1 MITIRIFF
9 GIFFLSA
16 AALMLEVGLS
26 RLLAIRFWHHYAF
39 LIISCALLGYSMS
52 GVWLLITRRPHSSL
66 IPSLIFTIT
75 LIPLLILF
83 QHLPFDP
90 TLLSLEPLQWAY
102 LFLHYL
108 LLSLP
113 FFFCGLTINRL
124 LQQFSS
130 SAFMLYSADLIG
142 AAFGTLGFFVIA
154 SHLDEIDWLIVVM
167 IFGAISSV
175 CLATSVRNRFV
186 VGVLIIVILISINQ
200 IGIPQWKMSP
210 YKSLPLALQQYGS
223 SHIKTKSD
231 AVSRVDWFK
240 SPISRSAPGL
250 SLNYRGQIPE
260 QTGITIDGD
269 LLTSYIPW
277 NTADKQYIRYLP
289 SWILYELNPQP
300 KNVLI
305 VQVIGG
311 KDVLAAKEH
320 GVENIVVQTDYRI
333 IGDWLSEEN
342 PFSEVKILSQ
352 RVRTFLA
359 GTGDS
364 YDRIIVSLEG
374 ALPTGASGTDALQEG
389 RLETIEGTISLLSHL
404 NSDGWLSVH
413 RYLLPPPRSELR
425 WISTL
430 ISSMEKLGWN
440 PSKQLGI
447 FRTIST
453 VMVLISAQQWTP
465 EQQLQFRK
473 FTENRAFTPVYYPG
487 MSADSANRVNRFSSP
502 IYADAVQSLLTE
514 RDSFYK
520 SSLYDLIPVVDDNP
534 FFYDFI
540 RFNKLRETYE
550 SVDRKWEGLLE
561 GGLLLPLLLLQILVM
576 VGLFIALPLLIFKRS
591 RKLVSWQST
600 YFLWIGI
607 GFMAVEIGLF
617 QKLMMFLGEPVY
629 SFAVVLCGLLFSSS
643 IGSASGRYLA
653 DRYQI
658 FVYFGLVAGLI
669 IYYFGLSTVLD
680 IFSGDIFSIRLIISL
695 ALTAILG
702 IMMGIPFPRG
712 IVQISKKS
720 NNKSNLEDKV
730 SLSWCLNGMGSVIGP
745 VLAILLVQLT
755 GIASLFL
762 WAALCYAL
770 AYYMFKSK

>member
-1 MITIRIFF
+1 
-9 GIFFLSA
+9 
-16 AALMLEVGLS
+16 
-26 RLLAIRFWHHYAF
+26 
-39 LIISCALLGYSMS
+39 
-52 GVWLLITRRPHSSL
+52 
-66 IPSLIFTIT
+66 
-75 LIPLLILF
+75 
-83 QHLPFDP
+83 
-90 TLLSLEPLQWAY
+90 
-102 LFLHYL
+102 
-108 LLSLP
+108 
-113 FFFCGLTINRL
+113 
-124 LQQFSS
+124 
-130 SAFMLYSADLIG
+130 
-142 AAFGTLGFFVIA
+142 
-154 SHLDEIDWLIVVM
+154 
-167 IFGAISSV
+167 
-175 CLATSVRNRFV
+175 
-186 VGVLIIVILISINQ
+186 
-200 IGIPQWKMSP
+200 MSP

-223 SHIKTKSD
+223 SHIETKSD

-240 SPISRSAPGL
+240 SPVSRSAPGL

-277 NTADKQYIRYLP
+277 GTADTEYVRYLP
-289 SWILYELNPQP
+289 SWILYELSPEPN
-300 KNVLI
+300 NVLI
-305 VQVIGG
+305 VQVVGG

-320 GVENIVVQTDYRI
+320 DVKDIVVQTDYRI

-342 PFSEVKILSQ
+342 PWGEVIIHPQ

-359 GTGDS
+359 GTDES

-425 WISTL
+425 LISTL
-430 ISSMEKLGWN
+430 ISSMEKLNWE
-440 PSKQLGI
+440 PSKQIGI

-453 VMVLISAQQWTP
+453 IMVLASAKPWTP
-465 EQQLQFRK
+465 QQQLQFK
-473 FTENRAFTPVYYPG
+473 EFTETRAFTPVYYPG
-487 MSADSANRVNRFSSP
+487 MPADSVNRFNRFSSP
-502 IYADAVQSLLTE
+502 IYADAVWSLLTE

-520 SSLYDLIPVVDDNP
+520 NSLYELVPVVDDNP

-540 RFNKLRETYE
+540 RFGKLRETYE
-550 SVDRKWEGLLE
+550 SLDRKWEGLLE
-561 GGLLLPLLLLQILVM
+561 GGLLLPLLLIQILLM
-576 VGLFIALPLLIFKRS
+576 AGLFIALPLLIFKRS

-629 SFAVVLCGLLFSSS
+629 SFAVVLCGLLLSSS
-643 IGSASGRYLA
+643 LGSASGRYLA

-658 FVYFGLVAGLI
+658 SVYFGLIAGLI
-669 IYYFGLSTVLD
+669 IYYYGLSKILD
-680 IFSGDIFSIRLIISL
+680 IFSGNVFSIRLIISL
-695 ALTAILG
+695 ALTSILG
-702 IMMGIPFPRG
+702 ILMGIPFPRG
-712 IVQISKKS
+712 IVQISEQS
-720 NNKSNLEDKV
+720 DNKSIKEDKV

-745 VLAILLVQLT
+745 VLAMLLAQFM

-770 AYYMFKSK
+770 AYYVIKTK